1 MDGIRHA
8 RATFRRGEAAGR
20 RSRAPLG
27 RALAVAGLAL
37 GISGPAEAGSAAQP
51 GQSVGL
57 PVGAQIPH
65 GLYWITATN
74 FGVRQTSPGVMP
86 LNVNTTTLAWA
97 TPWDLAGGRLQL
109 FAGVPYSALG
119 PQDSAWQSGFGQPL
133 LAAQLAWDLGGDVGF
148 SYLLGGY
155 LPSKT
160 GFATQTSSLTHR
172 FALSYVGN
180 DWNVT
185 AHLFYGHF
193 LGDRPPPGVATYP
206 DYMNLDLTAT
216 RNFGKWQLGAVAFG
230 STDLPTGVA
239 GYRSQGQVAVGGLVG
254 YNFGPV
260 NLQAFVTRDVI
271 DRNYGGRDTRA
282 WLRAIV
288 PLYQDK
294 QEAAPDRTLLTREQT
309 R

>member
-1 MDGIRHA
+1 MP
-8 RATFRRGEAAGR
+8 FAG
-20 RSRAPLG
+20 
-27 RALAVAGLAL
+27 
-37 GISGPAEAGSAAQP
+37 SGPALAGSAAQP

-65 GLYWITATN
+65 GLYLITASN
-74 FGVRQTSPGVMP
+74 FGVRDTAPGVTP
-86 LNVNTTTLAWA
+86 LNVNTMTLAWA
-97 TPWDLAGGRLQL
+97 TPWDLLGGRVQL
-109 FAGVPYSALG
+109 FAGFPYSAVG
-119 PQDSAWQSGFGQPL
+119 PQNSDWQSGFGQPL
-133 LAAQLAWDLGGDVGF
+133 LAGQLAWDLGNDFGF

-155 LPSKT
+155 FPSQT
-160 GFATQTSSLTHR
+160 GFTTQVPSLTHR

-180 DWNVT
+180 DWNLT
-185 AHLFYGHF
+185 GHLFYGHF

-216 RNFGKWQLGAVAFG
+216 KKFGKWQVGAVAFA

-239 GYRSQGQVAVGGLVG
+239 GDRAQGQIAVGGLVG

-282 WLRAIV
+282 WLRAVI

-294 QEAAPDRTLLTREQT
+294 QEAAPGRTLVTREQS